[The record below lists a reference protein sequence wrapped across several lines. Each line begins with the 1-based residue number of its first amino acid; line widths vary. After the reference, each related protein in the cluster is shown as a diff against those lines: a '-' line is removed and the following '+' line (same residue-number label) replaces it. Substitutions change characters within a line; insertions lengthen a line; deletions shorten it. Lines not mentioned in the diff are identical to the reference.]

1 MTIHAILA
9 LVVFIGVYVALTT
22 EIVNK
27 TAAALLGAVLMVIL
41 GIIGQEAAFEHI
53 DWNVIFLLIGMMI
66 IMNITKRTGLFQYV
80 AIKVAKFAR
89 GEPLAILI
97 LLSLITALFSAF
109 LDNVTTVLIIIPIT
123 ILIAVELG
131 ITPVPFVVT
140 LAIASNIGGTA
151 TLIGDPPN
159 IMIGSAAGL
168 SFVDF
173 IVNLTPV
180 ILVILAIFCGMVF
193 LFFRKQLQVSNE
205 RKARI
210 MSFDESKA
218 IEDRSLLVKSLAVL
232 GLVVLAFLLH
242 GALGLEPSTIALA
255 GAVVLLVISGEK
267 EIDHIFAEVEWSTIF
282 FFIGLFMI
290 VGTLVD
296 EGIMTAVSTWLI
308 KATQGHLRLTQF
320 LILWVSGVLSAVVD
334 NIPFVA
340 TMIPLLKD
348 MGNQLGNEAVRPLWW
363 ALSMGACLGGN
374 GTLIGAS
381 ANVVSAGLSA
391 KSGHPVSF
399 WDFTKYGA
407 VFMLMSLVVCTFY
420 VYLRY

>member
-210 MSFDESKA
+210 MNFDESKA
-218 IEDRSLLVKSLAVL
+218 IEDRTLLVKALAVL

-267 EIDHIFAEVEWSTIF
+267 EIDHIFAEIEWSTIF

-296 EGIMTAVSTWLI
+296 EGIMTAVSSWLI
-308 KATQGHLRLTQF
+308 EATSGHLRLTQF

-340 TMIPLLKD
+340 TMIPLIKD

-381 ANVVSAGLSA
+381 ANVVSAGLAA

-407 VFMLMSLVVCTFY
+407 IFMTMSLIVCTFY

>member
-1 MTIHAILA
+1 MTLHSSLA
-9 LVVFIGVYVALTT
+9 LVVFFGVYVALTT
-22 EIVNK
+22 EVVNK

-41 GIIGQEAAFEHI
+41 GIIGQERAYEHI

-89 GEPLAILI
+89 GEPLSILV

-168 SFVDF
+168 SFLDF

-180 ILVILAIFCGMVF
+180 ILMILVVFCAMVA

-210 MSFDESKA
+210 MAFDETKA
-218 IEDRSLLVKSLAVL
+218 IEDRPLLIKSLI
-232 GLVVLAFLLH
+232 VLAAVVVAFLFH
-242 GALGLEPSTIALA
+242 GVLRLEPSTIALG
-255 GAVVLLVISGEK
+255 GAVTLLVISGEK
-267 EIDHIFAEVEWSTIF
+267 EIDHIFAEIEWSTVF
-282 FFIGLFMI
+282 FFIGLFMV

-296 EGIMTAVSTWLI
+296 QGIMSTVSSWLI
-308 KATQGHLRLTQF
+308 RITSGHLRSTQF
-320 LILWVSGVLSAVVD
+320 LILWVSGILSAVVD

-340 TMIPLLKD
+340 TMIPLIQD
-348 MGNQLGNEAVRPLWW
+348 MGDQLGHLAVEPLWW

-391 KSGHPVSF
+391 KSGHPVTF

-407 VFMLMSLVVCTFY
+407 IFMLMSLVVCSLY

>member
-242 GALGLEPSTIALA
+242 GALDLEPSTIALA

-267 EIDHIFAEVEWSTIF
+267 EIDHIFAEIEWSTIF

-296 EGIMTAVSTWLI
+296 EL
-308 KATQGHLRLTQF
+308 HLF
-320 LILWVSGVLSAVVD
+320 GKMASAE
-334 NIPFVA
+334 NMFR
-340 TMIPLLKD
+340 
-348 MGNQLGNEAVRPLWW
+348 EA
-363 ALSMGACLGGN
+363 LGG
-374 GTLIGAS
+374 LAS
-381 ANVVSAGLSA
+381 RPEFR
-391 KSGHPVSF
+391 PVRISQ
-399 WDFTKYGA
+399 
-407 VFMLMSLVVCTFY
+407 
-420 VYLRY
+420 